1 MKKFTLILSID
12 LLMKLLMN
20 LKKKINYQWIY

>member
-1 MKKFTLILSID
+1 MKKLTLILSID

-20 LKKKINYQWIY
+20 LKKKINYQ